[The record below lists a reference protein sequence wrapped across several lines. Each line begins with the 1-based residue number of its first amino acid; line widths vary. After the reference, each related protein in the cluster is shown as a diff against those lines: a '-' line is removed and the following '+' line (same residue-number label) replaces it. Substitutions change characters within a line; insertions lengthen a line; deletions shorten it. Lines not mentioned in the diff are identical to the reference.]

1 MQSVPP
7 AGRTFGSGGMV
18 LGLPENSGGS
28 GANELAGQIRSDRLP
43 VAGWAE
49 FIHPR
54 SFAVRP
60 DASDVTVFTTGF
72 QPGFLLAVLTAST
85 P

>member
-1 MQSVPP
+1 MIH
-7 AGRTFGSGGMV
+7 V
-18 LGLPENSGGS
+18 LSEDSGGS
-28 GANELAGQIRSDRLP
+28 GAYEFAGQTRSDRLP
-43 VAGWAE
+43 VAGQTE

-54 SFAVRP
+54 SFPVRP

-72 QPGFLLAVLTAST
+72 QPGFLLAVSTAST

>member
-1 MQSVPP
+1 MPGESP
-7 AGRTFGSGGMV
+7 AGHISGSGGMIHV
-18 LGLPENSGGS
+18 LSEDTGGS

-43 VAGWAE
+43 IAGQAQ

-54 SFAVRP
+54 SFPVLP

-72 QPGFLLAVLTAST
+72 QPGFLLAVSTAST